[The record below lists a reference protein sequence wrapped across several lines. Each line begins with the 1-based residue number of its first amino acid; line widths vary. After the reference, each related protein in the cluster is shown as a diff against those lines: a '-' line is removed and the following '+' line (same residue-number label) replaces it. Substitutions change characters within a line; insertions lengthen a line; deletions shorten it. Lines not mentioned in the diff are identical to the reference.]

1 MYVKIPVGQGCTS
14 DAVLNTESLCY
25 RKKALTAVR
34 ALVLKQMLSL
44 QMISYSGEK
53 SGQNDFFFRDIPFNE
68 KPKN

>member
-53 SGQNDFFFRDIPFNE
+53 SG
-68 KPKN
+68 